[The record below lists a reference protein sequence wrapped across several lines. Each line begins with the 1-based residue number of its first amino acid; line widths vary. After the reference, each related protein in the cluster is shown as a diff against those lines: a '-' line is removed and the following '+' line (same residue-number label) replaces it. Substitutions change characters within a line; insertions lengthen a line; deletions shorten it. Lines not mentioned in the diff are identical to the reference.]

1 MKAKGTPTSQAM
13 VVADRSQSYTTAA
26 TMRMKNNEQE
36 ADTVQTLRA
45 QN

>member
-1 MKAKGTPTSQAM
+1 

-36 ADTVQTLRA
+36 ADTR
-45 QN
+45 